1 MALDWGY
8 GPTNGPN
15 TWPQCYPEAAGQ
27 KQSPIDINPVDLKT
41 LNANKKLEWK
51 YVPEN
56 TDDVS
61 NPGYGWKVHVH
72 GHGSELTGGPLEG
85 KYILE
90 QFHCHWGESNDKGS
104 EHTINGQTFAG
115 ELHLVHWNSTKYQS
129 FGEAAQHPDGLCVL
143 GVFLKPGK
151 KHDEIEKVV
160 AQLEKIEFK
169 GESTKI
175 FGPLNPALLLP
186 ENSGYYTYQGS
197 LTTPPCSECVVWIV
211 FKEPIE
217 VSNEQLTAF
226 RNLKSYCKEDSC
238 PCDEFKGYVKSNF
251 RPTLPVGQ
259 REVKEC
265 RQ

>member
-72 GHGSELTGGPLEG
+72 GHGSG
-85 KYILE
+85 KCYKTL
-90 QFHCHWGESNDKGS
+90 
-104 EHTINGQTFAG
+104 
-115 ELHLVHWNSTKYQS
+115 L

-160 AQLEKIEFK
+160 AQLGKIEFK